1 MRTTLSLVATLGVVS
16 AANAQS
22 IILDGAADK
31 AYGAPVI
38 VQNTQTQFGDSNL
51 GVVDFANG
59 SEIDAA
65 YAKIDGGFLF
75 LLVAGN
81 LESNFNKLE
90 VFIDAVKGG
99 QNRLRGNNLDVDFNG
114 LNRMGDDGS
123 GNGLTFDKGFA
134 ADFWVGITCGASPLA
149 AFMNRATLPTK
160 GNGEGG
166 YLGTG
171 GAGLTGAV
179 VDFVDQNPSG
189 AGFGYGLDN
198 SNIAGVGGGTD
209 IASGSGV
216 TTGVEFK
223 IPLSAIPGYSG
234 GDLKICVFI
243 NGQGHDFLSNQVLGP
258 IGGGGNQ
265 NLQGSNGTIIGI
277 NNSNTAGVT
286 TRSGDGFGVST
297 GVEIAI
303 PLNLLVG
310 YDGESDVKVTAF
322 VNGGGH
328 DFLSNQV
335 AAPIGGGGNLGE
347 PRNVNFANI
356 PGDQFF
362 VVSPTSAPACPG
374 DYDNSGAIDASDIA
388 TLLGAWGTAA
398 GDITGDGVTDAGDL
412 ATLLGA
418 WGDCV

>member
-258 IGGGGNQ
+258 IGGGGN
-265 NLQGSNGTIIGI
+265 
-277 NNSNTAGVT
+277 
-286 TRSGDGFGVST
+286 
-297 GVEIAI
+297 
-303 PLNLLVG
+303 
-310 YDGESDVKVTAF
+310 
-322 VNGGGH
+322 
-328 DFLSNQV
+328 
-335 AAPIGGGGNLGE
+335 LGE

-374 DYDNSGAIDASDIA
+374 DYDNSGAIDASDLA

>member
-1 MRTTLSLVATLGVVS
+1 MRTTLSLIATLGVVS

-51 GVVDFANG
+51 GVVDYANG
-59 SEIDAA
+59 SELNGA

-75 LLVAGN
+75 LLLAGN

-134 ADFWVGITCGASPLA
+134 ADFWVGITCGGAPFA
-149 AFMNRATLPTK
+149 AYMNRATLPTK

-166 YLGTG
+166 YLGNG
-171 GAGLTGAV
+171 GAGLTGAI

-198 SNIAGVGGGTD
+198 SNTAGVVGGTD
-209 IASGSGV
+209 IGSGAGV

-234 GDLKICVFI
+234 GDLKICAFI
-243 NGQGHDFLSNQVLGP
+243 NGGGHDYLSNQVLGP
-258 IGGGGNQ
+258 LGGGS
-265 NLQGSNGTIIGI
+265 NL
-277 NNSNTAGVT
+277 A
-286 TRSGDGFGVST
+286 
-297 GVEIAI
+297 
-303 PLNLLVG
+303 
-310 YDGESDVKVTAF
+310 
-322 VNGGGH
+322 
-328 DFLSNQV
+328 
-335 AAPIGGGGNLGE
+335 E
-347 PRNVNFANI
+347 PRSVNFANI
-356 PGDQFF
+356 PGEQFF
-362 VVSPTSAPACPG
+362 IVSPTSAPACPG
-374 DYDNSGAIDASDIA
+374 DFDNSGAIDASDLA
-388 TLLGAWGTAA
+388 TLLGAWGTPDA
-398 GDITGDGVTDAGDL
+398 DIDGDGTTSASDL
-412 ATLLGA
+412 ATLLA
-418 WGDCV
+418 TWGTCS